1 MLLSSVSSLAAYE
14 PLQIALANLQ
24 HHIEAAGAKITV
36 NELPTLP
43 THRTQMV
50 MVFQNLIG
58 NAIKYRG
65 QEEPLIRID
74 AVKRDGQWQVSVSD
88 NGQGFPPDKAT
99 RIFEPFRRLHGGKI
113 PGSGI
118 GLATCKRVIERLGRK
133 HLGRSRGRE
142 PAQRSTPRFQVPD
155 GGFAL
160 QGRRRLRARKTNKRM
175 KSAEM
180 MSPPANKMDHPS
192 VRPNPPYNSPGLE
205 RTIVPHAR
213 STRDLRICF
222 SWNPGPCCI
231 YRFLANFGPRGGR
244 GGFSNFTVAEGRRF
258 RSLSAFGGMGTPPGP
273 ARQLSCGGS
282 SGSGCCRRTAIE
294 KGYLAAARHFAS
306 EGRKLKSRFG

>member
-1 MLLSSVSSLAAYE
+1 
-14 PLQIALANLQ
+14 
-24 HHIEAAGAKITV
+24 
-36 NELPTLP
+36 
-43 THRTQMV
+43 

-65 QEEPLIRID
+65 EEERLIRVD
-74 AVKRDGQWQVSVSD
+74 AVRKDGHWQVSVSD
-88 NGQGFPPDKAT
+88 NGQGFPQDQAT

-118 GLATCKRVIERLGRK
+118 GLATCSGSSSGWAETS
-133 HLGRSRGRE
+133 GRSPARE
-142 PAQRSTPRFQVPD
+142 RARRSTSLFQVPD

-231 YRFLANFGPRGGR
+231 YRFLANLRPAWRPWRLFELHCCRGP
-244 GGFSNFTVAEGRRF
+244 A
-258 RSLSAFGGMGTPPGP
+258 LSELVGFGGMGTHATGTSSPVVLRRFLGK
-273 ARQLSCGGS
+273 LSPDAVDE
-282 SGSGCCRRTAIE
+282 RP
-294 KGYLAAARHFAS
+294 
-306 EGRKLKSRFG
+306 